1 MSSKRSFAKIS
12 DRPSGYNKSTRTVGG
27 RVLTYRPSAP
37 VFGSSR
43 YMAAMSARAAKETG
57 YVDVALSTYPL
68 DTTGSVTHLTIVPQ
82 GTAVT
87 NRVGKKIA
95 LKGLQCRGFANSG
108 ISAILNNVAFM
119 IVYDKRPTGSL
130 PAVTD
135 ILVSANASSMN
146 NDNNSGRFQ
155 ILKRWDDVFVGAS
168 ASPTATKPIT
178 NTDWWLDLKGRQ
190 TVYKAAATGQ
200 IADVEEGALYLVT
213 VGSNAAG
220 GTAAELT
227 VGFRLRFLDI

>member
-1 MSSKRSFAKIS
+1 MSSKRSYAKIS
-12 DRPSGYNKSTRTVGG
+12 DRPAGYNKSTRTVGG

-57 YVDVALSTYPL
+57 YVDVAFSSYAM

-95 LKGLQCRGFANSG
+95 LKGLQCRGFATAG
-108 ISAILNNVAFM
+108 LTGVLNNVAFM

-135 ILVSANASSMN
+135 ILVSANASAMN

-155 ILKRWDDVFVGAS
+155 ILKRWDDVLVGTTVS
-168 ASPTATKPIT
+168 ISSTKPII

-213 VGSNAAG
+213 VGSTAAG
-220 GTAAELT
+220 TGAAELT